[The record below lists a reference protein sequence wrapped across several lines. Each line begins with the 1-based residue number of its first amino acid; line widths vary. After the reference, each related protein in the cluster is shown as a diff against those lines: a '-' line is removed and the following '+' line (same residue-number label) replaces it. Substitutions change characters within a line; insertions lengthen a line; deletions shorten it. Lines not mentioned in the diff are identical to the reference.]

1 MSAFFSHSVPKLRS
15 KRCEIGTV
23 KTMWQY
29 MILALVL
36 VLSACTQSPE
46 NNRTVLEIDDTS
58 FIVDEFRSR
67 FENRNY
73 LCLISYS
80 NECPIAKNY
89 IQTIKELH
97 KQYGDTVKFCLL
109 DPGVGSK
116 SIMGMEDCYFNDAP
130 LVICNR
136 YNIRVYPQAVL
147 VNCLTRKILYSGKI
161 DDRAVDVGVVKTLAQ
176 HHFLA
181 DALSQLCSKGVVT
194 VKSNEPVGCF
204 VGDLG
209 LKQHD

>member
-1 MSAFFSHSVPKLRS
+1 MKMSALFSHLMSLRLSYRRATATVTVVISV
-15 KRCEIGTV
+15 
-23 KTMWQY
+23 
-29 MILALVL
+29 MILALGG
-36 VLSACTQSPE
+36 STCTQAPE
-46 NNRTVLEIDDTS
+46 NNNVTKLDNSSLI
-58 FIVDEFRSR
+58 IDEFRNK
-67 FENRNY
+67 FENQQY

-80 NECPIAKNY
+80 SECPIAKTY

-97 KQYGDTVKFCLL
+97 KQYGDSIRFCLL

-116 SIMGMEDCYFNDAP
+116 SITGMEDCYFNDAS
-130 LVICNR
+130 LVICTR

-161 DDRAVDVGVVKTLAQ
+161 DDRAVDVGVVKTVAQ
-176 HHFLA
+176 HHFLTY
-181 DALSQLCSKGVVT
+181 ALSQLCSKGVVT

-204 VGDLG
+204 VGDFG